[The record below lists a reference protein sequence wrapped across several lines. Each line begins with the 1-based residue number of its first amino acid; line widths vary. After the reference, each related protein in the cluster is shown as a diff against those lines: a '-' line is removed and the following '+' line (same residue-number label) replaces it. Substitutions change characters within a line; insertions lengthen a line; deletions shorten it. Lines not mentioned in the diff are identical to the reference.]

1 MAQLTETQLRQGA
14 QLARI
19 FIDAVAEAGPQGAPG
34 GVMYAA
40 VMGSMSLSQFETL
53 MATMVEVGLL
63 RRRGELY
70 FAVGN

>member
-40 VMGSMSLSQFETL
+40 VMGSMSLSQFQTI
-53 MATMVEVGLL
+53 MATLCEVGML
-63 RRRGELY
+63 RRRGECY
-70 FAVGN
+70 FTAGN